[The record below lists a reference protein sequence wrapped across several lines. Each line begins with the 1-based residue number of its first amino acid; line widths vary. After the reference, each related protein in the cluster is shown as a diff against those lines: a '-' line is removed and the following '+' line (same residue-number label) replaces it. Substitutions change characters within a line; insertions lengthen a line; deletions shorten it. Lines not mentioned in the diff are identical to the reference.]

1 MEDLT
6 KLFEPIRQQT
16 YKGTPRVGVH
26 VNWNVPKGKAQ
37 PAWEILLGILSAC
50 YWNAFN
56 GPIDLYTD
64 EIGLQKVQ
72 NLGLKGLYR
81 NVHLL
86 DPEMWKNFNPE
97 TFWAAGKF
105 MAMLECN
112 EPAYIIDQDLV
123 ITKSLAEFNS
133 NVVYFHRE
141 KLTPDWYPHDILK
154 TVNEMYQNQTMEVA
168 FNCALVHFQDVQ
180 IMRKYASDSLRFI
193 NNFGSD
199 FRKFPANAVMCSIEQ
214 FGLHQFCKLHELSST
229 PMIKAVYTP
238 NIIADFW
245 EADGDGINDIEYV
258 ADWAYH
264 SWAEK
269 GHLRSDFQASIDFSM
284 QIVTILERKLGISMD
299 PLIKRL
305 NFKEHQ

>member
-1 MEDLT
+1 MGDLT

-16 YKGTPRVGVH
+16 YQGTPRVGVH
-26 VNWNVPKGKAQ
+26 VNWNVPKGKGQ

-50 YWNAFN
+50 YWNTFN

-64 EIGLQKVQ
+64 EIGLKKVKK
-72 NLGLKGLYR
+72 LGLEGLYR
-81 NVHLL
+81 NIHLL

-97 TFWAAGKF
+97 MFWAAGKF

-123 ITKSLAEFNS
+123 ITKSLSDLNS
-133 NVVYFHRE
+133 DVVYFHRE
-141 KLTPDWYPHDILK
+141 KLTPDWYPHSILQ
-154 TVNEMYQNQTMEVA
+154 TVNEMYQNQPMEVA

-180 IMRKYASDSLRFI
+180 TMRKYASDSLRFI
-193 NNFGSD
+193 NNFGHA
-199 FRKFPANAVMCSIEQ
+199 FQKFSPDAVMCSIEQ
-214 FGLHQFCKLHELSST
+214 FGLQQFCQLHGLSSS
-229 PMIKAVYTP
+229 PMIRAVYTP
-238 NIIADFW
+238 HLIADYW
-245 EADGDGINDIEYV
+245 EADQDGVNDIEYV

-284 QIVTILERKLGISMD
+284 QIISILERKLGVSME

-305 NFKEHQ
+305 NFRDHV